1 MDMVQIAGSFA
12 TDPRPECQ
20 ATRDVAAHHGLLMV
34 NPDYRA
40 TTSWMGP
47 AAEADMLQLIDI
59 IRSDYPIDTVIL
71 LGGSMGATSRAYLRG
86 TASGPH

>member
-1 MDMVQIAGSFA
+1 
-12 TDPRPECQ
+12 
-20 ATRDVAAHHGLLMV
+20 
-34 NPDYRA
+34 
-40 TTSWMGP
+40 MGP

-71 LGGSMGATSRAYLRG
+71 LGGSMGCYLRAYLRG

>member
-1 MDMVQIAGSFA
+1 MRDITFTADLDNSEQRYIELPPPGINPAQLHHLLIALHGHGSDRWQFA

-40 TTSWMGP
+40 TTS
-47 AAEADMLQLIDI
+47 
-59 IRSDYPIDTVIL
+59 
-71 LGGSMGATSRAYLRG
+71 
-86 TASGPH
+86 